1 VSAPRADAG
10 AGVLQPVLAGVVAS
24 IVGFASTFALV
35 LAGLRAVGADAEQAG
50 SGLVALCLAMGVV
63 AIGLGFRHRIPLTI
77 AWSTP
82 GAALLISSGE
92 PPGGYPAALGAFA
105 VVGVLIVVAGC
116 WTTLGRWVAAI
127 PPSLA
132 SAMLAGVL
140 LPVCLEPVR
149 GVVDLPLE
157 IGPVVLA
164 WALLMR
170 VARPWAVPGAL
181 VLAGIVI
188 ALDPEP
194 AAGPAQLLPSLEL
207 TAPVLD
213 PGALAGLA
221 LPLFVVTMASQNIP
235 GIGVLA
241 SFGYRA
247 PLRPALVATGAATVA
262 GAPFGAHAINLAAIT
277 AALAAG
283 PDAHP
288 DPARR
293 WIASASGGAAYLV
306 LGVAAGAATTLVAIA
321 PPGMIEAVAGLALFG
336 ALGGALAAAA
346 ADAERREAAVV
357 TFVVSAS
364 SITAAGISAPF
375 WGLVAGLAYLG
386 LQRTR
391 PPRPGPPPGGAEA
404 ARADDASAARV

>member
-1 VSAPRADAG
+1 MTPPEREPG
-10 AGVLQPVLAGVVAS
+10 ALQPVLAGVVAS
-24 IVGFASTFALV
+24 TVGFASTFALV
-35 LAGLRAVGADAEQAG
+35 LAGLRSVGADDEQAG

-63 AIGLGFRHRIPLTI
+63 AIGLGLRYRMPLTI

-92 PPGGYPAALGAFA
+92 PPGGYPAALGAFVA
-105 VVGVLIVVAGC
+105 VGVLIVLAGL
-116 WTTLGRWVAAI
+116 WRALGRWVAAI
-127 PPSLA
+127 PVSLA

-140 LPVCLEPVR
+140 LPVCLAPVR
-149 GVVDLPLE
+149 GAAELPLE
-157 IGPVVLA
+157 IGPVILV

-170 VARPWAVPGAL
+170 FARPWAVPGAL
-181 VLAGIVI
+181 AAAGVVI
-188 ALDPEP
+188 ALDPLET
-194 AAGPAQLLPSLEL
+194 AGATQLLPSLTL
-207 TAPVLD
+207 TVPTFDA
-213 PGALAGLA
+213 GALIGLG

-235 GIGVLA
+235 GMGVLA

-247 PLRPALVATGAATVA
+247 PLRPALVGTGAATVA

-277 AALAAG
+277 AALVAG

-288 DPARR
+288 DPRRR
-293 WIASASGGAAYLV
+293 WIASASGGATYLV

-321 PPGMIEAVAGLALFG
+321 PPLLIETVAGLALFG

-346 ADAERREAAVV
+346 ADAERREAAIV

-364 SITAAGISAPF
+364 AITAAGISAPF

-386 LQRTR
+386 LQR
-391 PPRPGPPPGGAEA
+391 
-404 ARADDASAARV
+404 ARVRRPEPARQPV

>member
-1 VSAPRADAG
+1 MSEQAPG
-10 AGVLQPVLAGVVAS
+10 ALQPILAGTVAS

-35 LAGLRAVGADAEQAG
+35 LAGLRAVGASEEEAG
-50 SGLVALCLAMGVV
+50 SGLVVLCLTMGVV
-63 AIGLGFRHRIPLTI
+63 AIALGVRYRMPLAI

-82 GAALLISSGE
+82 GAALLLASGE

-105 VVGVLIVVAGC
+105 VCGVLIVIAGL
-116 WTTLGRWVAAI
+116 WLTLGRWVAAL
-127 PPSLA
+127 PTALA

-140 LPVCLEPVR
+140 LPVCLAPVR
-149 GVVDLPLE
+149 ATVELPLQV
-157 IGPVVLA
+157 GSVVVV

-170 VARPWAVPGAL
+170 FARRWAVPGAL
-181 VLAGIVI
+181 AAALVVI
-188 ALDPEP
+188 ALDPME
-194 AAGPAQLLPSLEL
+194 AAGPTELLPSLAFTL
-207 TAPVLD
+207 PALD
-213 PGALAGLA
+213 AGALVSLG

-247 PLRPALVATGAATVA
+247 PLRPALVTTGAATVA

-293 WIASASGGAAYLV
+293 WIASTAGGAVYLV
-306 LGVAAGAATTLVAIA
+306 LGLAAGAATALVAIA
-321 PPGMIEAVAGLALFG
+321 PPLLIEAVAGLALFG
-336 ALGGALAAAA
+336 ALGGALTAAA
-346 ADAERREAAVV
+346 ADAERREAAIV

-386 LQRTR
+386 LQRAR
-391 PPRPGPPPGGAEA
+391 IVPREPVAVPPAP
-404 ARADDASAARV
+404 

>member
-1 VSAPRADAG
+1 MTPPARA

-35 LAGLRAVGADAEQAG
+35 LAGLRAVGADAGQAG

-63 AIGLGFRHRIPLTI
+63 AIGLGLRYRIPLTI

-92 PPGGYPAALGAFA
+92 PPGGYPAALGAFVA
-105 VVGVLIVVAGC
+105 VGVLIVLAG
-116 WTTLGRWVAAI
+116 WWATLGRWVAAI

-140 LPVCLEPVR
+140 LPVCLAPVQ
-149 GVVDLPLE
+149 GAVDLPLQ
-157 IGPVVLA
+157 IGPVILV

-181 VLAGIVI
+181 AVAGVVI

-194 AAGPAQLLPSLEL
+194 ATGPTQLLPALEL
-207 TAPVLD
+207 TAPAFD

-235 GIGVLA
+235 GISVLA

-247 PLRPALVATGAATVA
+247 PLRPSLLATGAATVA

-288 DPARR
+288 DPGRR
-293 WIASASGGAAYLV
+293 WIASASGGATYLV

-346 ADAERREAAVV
+346 ADEARREAAVV

-364 SITAAGISAPF
+364 AITAAGISAPF

-386 LQRTR
+386 LQRVR
-391 PPRPGPPPGGAEA
+391 PARRAPPDGGVGEPREGA
-404 ARADDASAARV
+404 ADPVRV

>member
-1 VSAPRADAG
+1 MSERAPG
-10 AGVLQPVLAGVVAS
+10 TLQPVLAGFVAS

-35 LAGLRAVGADAEQAG
+35 LAGLQAIGADDREAT
-50 SGLVALCLAMGVV
+50 SGLVVLCLTMGVV
-63 AIGLGFRHRIPLTI
+63 GIVLGVRYRMPVAV

-92 PPGGYPAALGAFA
+92 PPGGYAAALGAFA
-105 VVGVLIVVAGC
+105 LAGALIVLAGL
-116 WTTLGRWVAAI
+116 WRTLARWVARI
-127 PPSLA
+127 PTALA

-140 LPVCLEPVR
+140 LPVCLAPVR
-149 GVVDLPLE
+149 ATVELPLQV
-157 IGPVVLA
+157 GPVVLA

-170 VARPWAVPGAL
+170 FARPWAVPGAL
-181 VLAGIVI
+181 VAAAVVI
-188 ALDPEP
+188 ALDPVD
-194 AAGPAQLLPSLEL
+194 AAGTVDLLPSVAFTLP
-207 TAPVLD
+207 ALD
-213 PGALAGLA
+213 AGALVSLG

-235 GIGVLA
+235 GVGVLA
-241 SFGYRA
+241 SFGYKA
-247 PLRPALVATGAATVA
+247 PLRPALVSTGAATVA

-277 AALAAG
+277 AALVAG

-293 WIASASGGAAYLV
+293 WIASTAGSALYLV
-306 LGVAAGAATTLVAIA
+306 LGLGAGAATALVAIA
-321 PPGMIEAVAGLALFG
+321 PPLLIEAVAGLALFG

-346 ADAERREAAVV
+346 ADLERREAAIV

-375 WGLVAGLAYLG
+375 WGLVAGLAYSG

-391 PPRPGPPPGGAEA
+391 TIRDEPAEQA
-404 ARADDASAARV
+404 A

>member
-1 VSAPRADAG
+1 MRPPRDPG
-10 AGVLQPVLAGVVAS
+10 ALQPVLAGVVAA

-35 LAGLRAVGADAEQAG
+35 LAGLRSVGADEEQAG
-50 SGLVALCLAMGVV
+50 SGLVALCLAVGVV
-63 AIGLGFRHRIPLTI
+63 AIALGLRYRMPLTI

-92 PPGGYPAALGAFA
+92 PPGGYPAALGAFVA
-105 VVGVLIVVAGC
+105 VGVLIVLAGL
-116 WTTLGRWVAAI
+116 WGTLGRWVAAI
-127 PPSLA
+127 PVALA

-140 LPVCLEPVR
+140 LSVCLAPVR
-149 GVVDLPLE
+149 GAAELPLE
-157 IGPVVLA
+157 IGPVILV

-170 VARPWAVPGAL
+170 FARPWAVPGAL
-181 VLAGIVI
+181 AVAGVVI
-188 ALDPEP
+188 AVDPLET
-194 AAGPAQLLPSLEL
+194 AGATRLLPPLTL
-207 TAPVLD
+207 TAPTFD
-213 PGALAGLA
+213 AGALVGLG

-235 GIGVLA
+235 GMGVLA

-262 GAPFGAHAINLAAIT
+262 AAPFGAHGINLAAIT

-288 DPARR
+288 DPQRR
-293 WIASASGGAAYLV
+293 WIASASFGAATLV

-321 PPGMIEAVAGLALFG
+321 PPLLIETVAGLALFG

-346 ADAERREAAVV
+346 ADAEQREAAIV

-364 SITAAGISAPF
+364 AITVAGISAPF

-386 LQRTR
+386 LQRGRLGR
-391 PPRPGPPPGGAEA
+391 PEP
-404 ARADDASAARV
+404 ARQPV